1 MTAKNGKS
9 NRVPRQMQSK
19 FEEIASLSDEFCQE
33 YLNDEYAEIVR
44 KATAALCRKRPS
56 PLTRGRI
63 SVWAC
68 SIVNAVGYVN
78 FLSDRSNPP
87 YISSSDLCKAFGV
100 GQSTASNKAK
110 EIRLALKMRPFD
122 PEWSLKSLTDRNPL
136 VWTLIINGT
145 MVDTRDLPEEIQ
157 EALVDEGY
165 LPYMPPSRSSNLNE
179 D

>member
-56 PLTRGRI
+56 PLTKGRI

-78 FLSDRSNPP
+78 FLSDSSNLP

-110 EIRLALKMRPFD
+110 R
-122 PEWSLKSLTDRNPL
+122 
-136 VWTLIINGT
+136 
-145 MVDTRDLPEEIQ
+145 
-157 EALVDEGY
+157 
-165 LPYMPPSRSSNLNE
+165 
-179 D
+179 